1 MLQINVKSE
10 AVGRKCSIQY
20 VNPLTLFR
28 IGGQKGPPNQ
38 FFPCNF
44 YKRRN

>member
-28 IGGQKGPPNQ
+28 IGGQKGLPQPV
-38 FFPCNF
+38 FPL
-44 YKRRN
+44 